1 MQVIS
6 ALAASQSLKAT
17 QLSSSLKTLSSTQD
31 LADTSSSCIEDRW
44 QSNFWAK
51 QCTFKGPELNKNFRC
66 WAPWEF
72 SCCTLYPDLRG
83 YRACSTSADTSL
95 SNMSGV
101 CLHFIFYLCTLTGSN
116 KISLKINHRMVHG
129 ALWFFGHENSPILFM
144 MSRHQKNKKVFYFC
158 WLFTIDFSC
167 NITWKEYSF
176 TNKLQEGPLGFIACA
191 GKDQN
196 LLEHSLLLLG
206 TGNPRE
212 LQIRLCIF
220 TFTILFICVLYC
232 WQRKGF

>member
-1 MQVIS
+1 MPFHESWIEHKFQVLGPMRVQLLHPVS
-6 ALAASQSLKAT
+6 RFKRVQSLQHLCRYIIVKHV
-17 QLSSSLKTLSSTQD
+17 
-31 LADTSSSCIEDRW
+31 
-44 QSNFWAK
+44 
-51 QCTFKGPELNKNFRC
+51 RC
-66 WAPWEF
+66 VFA
-72 SCCTLYPDLRG
+72 
-83 YRACSTSADTSL
+83 
-95 SNMSGV
+95 
-101 CLHFIFYLCTLTGSN
+101 FYILLMY

-129 ALWFFGHENSPILFM
+129 ALWFFGHGNSPILFM
-144 MSRHQKNKKVFYFC
+144 MSKHQKSKKVFYFC
-158 WLFTIDFSC
+158 WLFIIEFSC
-167 NITWKEYSF
+167 NIIWKEYSF